1 MSKPTKKAPSKGKKR
16 VIKLIWLVFLV
27 PFVALLFMLVL
38 AYFSDM
44 PDISDLDNPK
54 SNLASQIITADGE
67 VIGEY
72 YLQNRTNVD
81 YHEINK
87 NVIQALVSTEDERF
101 YSHSGID
108 AEALARAIK
117 GMGKDG
123 GGSTLTQQLALNL
136 YGSRAGSF
144 FGRVRQKF
152 GEWIIAVKLEKRY
165 TKEEIMTMYLNK
177 VDFLNQGVGIHSA
190 AKVYFSK
197 SPTELNIQEAA
208 MLVGMVKNPNGY
220 NPKRFPE
227 RAKKRREVVLKQ
239 MFNNNKLSEEQYD
252 SIRVLPLGLNLTS
265 VDHKEGI
272 APYFRE
278 TLRADLNRLFNKKDD
293 KGEFVYKNKETGKK
307 YSILKDGLK
316 IFTTIDSRMQKYAE
330 WAVMEH
336 LKSELQPLMNNKLK
350 SKYNYPRYPFVRAI
364 DKKEAAQVFDRAKK
378 QTMLYKTLVGKA
390 CGVCER
396 PGTEK
401 KKDTYICN
409 YNKNHINPTHTEA
422 EIDTLFNTPAQT
434 QVFDWAAKGYEKDTL
449 ISPMNKI
456 KYLKSILRAGMMSM
470 DPKTGFVKAWVGGPN
485 FKYFQYDMVR
495 TGRRQVGSVFKPIV
509 YASAIDAGV
518 VTPCTEFPHI
528 EHCCPIPDNP
538 NRQWCPKSGNDL
550 DGLPMRVKYGLANS
564 DNPITAA
571 VMGAIG
577 PKQVRENAIKMG
589 IPGKHIKAYPSIA
602 LGAVDL
608 SVYEMVGALSTFA
621 NDGVFI
627 KPMII
632 TRIEDKNG
640 AVIYEAQPET
650 EQVFD
655 ANISA
660 TMIKM
665 MCGVVA
671 GVQSPYRKKPGGTS
685 MRLRSTSKKYG
696 GITTQVAGKTGTTQS
711 NSDGWFVGIT
721 PDLATGVWVGGED
734 RGLRFRS
741 TAWGQGAN
749 TGLPIFGYYMNK
761 VYKDSTLKVSKAD
774 FTLPDN
780 YIDDY
785 TKCSDQESTEPI
797 NYNDFSNSGLDFKYY
812 E

>member
-1 MSKPTKKAPSKGKKR
+1 MSKTNKETPKKGKKR
-16 VIKLIWLVFLV
+16 LIKLIWLAFLG
-27 PFVALLFMLVL
+27 PFVALVFMLIW

-81 YHEINK
+81 YHEISK
-87 NVIQALVSTEDERF
+87 NLINALVATEDERF

-136 YGSRAGSF
+136 YGKRAGSF

-152 GEWIIAVKLEKRY
+152 GEWIIAAKLEKRY
-165 TKEEIMTMYLNK
+165 TKEEIMTMYFNK

-190 AKVYFSK
+190 CKVYFSK
-197 SPTELNIQEAA
+197 LPSELNIHEAA

-227 RAKKRREVVLKQ
+227 AAMKRREVVLKQ
-239 MFNNNKLSEEQYD
+239 MYNNDLLSQEQYD

-265 VDHKEGI
+265 VDHKDGI

-278 TLRADLNRLFNKKDD
+278 TLRSDLNKLFNEKDKD
-293 KGEFVYKNKETGKK
+293 GKFVYGNKETGKQ

-316 IFTTIDSRMQKYAE
+316 IYTTIDSRMQKYAE

-336 LKSELQPLMNNKLK
+336 LSTSLQPTLNKKLK
-350 SKYNYPRYPFVRAI
+350 SEYRYPRYPFVRAV
-364 DKKEAAQVFDRAKK
+364 DEKESAQILNRAKK
-378 QTMLYKTLVGKA
+378 QTMLYKTLTGKA

-396 PGTEK
+396 PGTK
-401 KKDTYICN
+401 KKKGKYICN
-409 YNKNHINPTHTEA
+409 FNPNHESPVYTEI
-422 EIDTLFNTPAQT
+422 EIDTIFNKPIQT

-485 FKYFQYDMVR
+485 FKYFQYDMVG
-495 TGRRQVGSVFKPIV
+495 TGRRQVGSTFKPFV
-509 YASAIDAGV
+509 YASAIDAGI
-518 VTPCTEFPHI
+518 TSPCDNILNI
-528 EHCCPIPDNP
+528 EHCCAIPDNE
-538 NRQWCPKSGNDL
+538 NRQWCPKNAGIKM
-550 DGLPMRVKYGLANS
+550 DGSPTPVKFGLAASMN
-564 DNPITAA
+564 NITAA
-571 VMGAIG
+571 VMDKIG
-577 PKQVRENAIKMG
+577 PKKVRENAIKMG
-589 IPGKHIKAYPSIA
+589 INGDYINEYPSIA

-608 SVYEMVGALSTFA
+608 TVREMVGAMSTFA
-621 NDGVFI
+621 NKGVFI

-640 AVIYEAQPET
+640 AVIYEAMPET

-655 ANISA
+655 ENLSA

-665 MCGVVA
+665 MKGVVD
-671 GVQSPYRKKPGGTS
+671 GVAHPT
-685 MRLRSTSKKYG
+685 M
-696 GITTQVAGKTGTTQS
+696 KT
-711 NSDGWFVGIT
+711 
-721 PDLATGVWVGGED
+721 
-734 RGLRFRS
+734 
-741 TAWGQGAN
+741 
-749 TGLPIFGYYMNK
+749 
-761 VYKDSTLKVSKAD
+761 
-774 FTLPDN
+774 
-780 YIDDY
+780 
-785 TKCSDQESTEPI
+785 
-797 NYNDFSNSGLDFKYY
+797 
-812 E
+812 

>member
-1 MSKPTKKAPSKGKKR
+1 MSKVNKKTLGKGKKR
-16 VIKLIWLVFLV
+16 FIKLIWLAFLG
-27 PFVALLFMLVL
+27 PFLALTVMLVL
-38 AYFSDM
+38 ANFSDM

-54 SNLASQIITADGE
+54 SNLASQIITADGV

-87 NVIQALVSTEDERF
+87 TVINALVATEDERF

-117 GMGKDG
+117 GRGKDG

-136 YGSRAGSF
+136 YGKRAGSF
-144 FGRVRQKF
+144 FGRVKQKF
-152 GEWIIAVKLEKRY
+152 GEWLIAVKLEKRY

-190 AKVYFSK
+190 SKVYFSK
-197 SPTELNIQEAA
+197 LPSELNIQEAA

-239 MFNNNKLSEEQYD
+239 MLNNDKLNREQYD
-252 SIRVLPLGLNLTS
+252 SIRELPLGLNLTS
-265 VDHKEGI
+265 VDHKDGI

-278 TLRADLNRLFNKKDD
+278 TLRADLNKLLKEKD
-293 KGEFVYKNKETGKK
+293 KEGEFIYLNKTTGKK

-330 WAVMEH
+330 WSVMEH
-336 LKSELQPLMNNKLK
+336 LKSHLQPELNKRLK

-364 DKKEAAQVFDRAKK
+364 DKEESAQILNKAKK
-378 QTMLYKTLVGKA
+378 QTMLYKTLTGKA

-396 PGTEK
+396 PGTKEK
-401 KKDTYICN
+401 KGKYICN
-409 YNKNHINPTHTEA
+409 FNSDHINPKHTEE
-422 EIDTLFNTPAQT
+422 EIDTIFNTPVNT
-434 QVFDWAAKGYEKDTL
+434 QVFDWTAKGYEKDTL
-449 ISPMNKI
+449 ITPMNKI

-518 VTPCTEFPHI
+518 VTPCTEFAHI

-538 NRQWCPKSGNDL
+538 NRQWCPKSGNKL
-550 DGLPMRVKYGLANS
+550 DGQPMRVKYGLASS

-571 VMGAIG
+571 VMGRIG
-577 PKQVRENAIKMG
+577 PKIVRDNALKMG
-589 IPGKHIKAYPSIA
+589 IDGKLINAYPSIA

-621 NDGVFI
+621 NDGVYI

-640 AVIYEAQPET
+640 AVIYEAQP
-650 EQVFD
+650 
-655 ANISA
+655 
-660 TMIKM
+660 
-665 MCGVVA
+665 
-671 GVQSPYRKKPGGTS
+671 
-685 MRLRSTSKKYG
+685 
-696 GITTQVAGKTGTTQS
+696 
-711 NSDGWFVGIT
+711 
-721 PDLATGVWVGGED
+721 
-734 RGLRFRS
+734 
-741 TAWGQGAN
+741 
-749 TGLPIFGYYMNK
+749 
-761 VYKDSTLKVSKAD
+761 
-774 FTLPDN
+774 
-780 YIDDY
+780 
-785 TKCSDQESTEPI
+785 
-797 NYNDFSNSGLDFKYY
+797 
-812 E
+812 

>member
-1 MSKPTKKAPSKGKKR
+1 MSKATKKTPPKKR
-16 VIKLIWLVFLV
+16 KLLVRLIWLAFLG
-27 PFVALLFMLVL
+27 PFVGLLLMLTL

-54 SNLASQIITADGE
+54 SNLASQIITADGA

-81 YHEINK
+81 FHEINK
-87 NVIQALVSTEDERF
+87 NVIDALVATEDERF
-101 YSHSGID
+101 YSHSGVD
-108 AEALARAIK
+108 AEALARAAK

-197 SPTELNIQEAA
+197 APSELNIQEAA

-239 MFNNNKLSEEQYD
+239 MLNNDKISREQYD

-278 TLRADLNRLFNKKDD
+278 TLRADLNKLLAEKDE
-293 KGEFVYKNKETGKK
+293 KGDFVYLNKETGKQ

-316 IFTTIDSRMQKYAE
+316 IYTTIDSRMQKHAE

-336 LKSELQPLMNNKLK
+336 LKTHLQPELDKRLK
-350 SKYNYPRYPFVRAI
+350 WKKTYPRYPFVRAI
-364 DKKEAAQVFDRAKK
+364 DEKEAKQIFDRAKK
-378 QTMLYKTLVGKA
+378 QTMLYKTLTGKA
-390 CGVCER
+390 CAVCER
-396 PGTEK
+396 PGTK
-401 KKDTYICN
+401 KKKGKYVCTYN
-409 YNKNHINPTHTEA
+409 PNHVNPTYTEA
-422 EIDTLFNTPAQT
+422 EIDTIFNTPVQT
-434 QVFDWAAKGYEKDTL
+434 QVFDWAAEGYEKDTL

-518 VTPCTEFPHI
+518 VTPCTEFMHI

-538 NRQWCPKSGNDL
+538 NRQWCPKSGYKL
-550 DGLPMRVKYGLANS
+550 DGLPMRVKYGLASS

-571 VMGAIG
+571 VMGKIG
-577 PKQVRENAIKMG
+577 RKQVRDNAIKMG
-589 IPGKHIKAYPSIA
+589 IDGKHVNEYPSIA

-640 AVIYEAQPET
+640 AVIFEAQPET

-655 ANISA
+655 ANVSA

-665 MCGVVA
+665 MTGVVA
-671 GVQSPYRKKPGGTS
+671 GVQSPYRKRVGGTS
-685 MRLRSTSKKYG
+685 MRLRASYRKYG

-711 NSDGWFVGIT
+711 NSDGWFVGLT

-734 RGLRFRS
+734 RGVRFTS
-741 TAWGQGAN
+741 TALGQGAN

-761 VYKDSTLKVSKAD
+761 VYKDPELHVSKAN
-774 FTLPDN
+774 FSVPDN

-785 TKCSDQESTEPI
+785 TKCNDQESAEPI
-797 NYNDFSNSGLDFKYY
+797 NYNDFSNSGLDF